1 MKINSTQTTALLNQ
15 VLREG
20 SIMVA
25 MAQDVNSK
33 EYINRLNSIRNTNN
47 YTFKNA
53 FSITTHNYLKNATT
67 ISRWV
72 RIELKEEKNNE
83 I

>member
-1 MKINSTQTTALLNQ
+1 
-15 VLREG
+15 
-20 SIMVA
+20 
-25 MAQDVNSK
+25 MAQDINSK

-72 RIELKEEKNNE
+72 RIELKGEQ
-83 I
+83 

>member
-1 MKINSTQTTALLNQ
+1 MKINNTQSTALLNQ
-15 VLREG
+15 VMEEG
-20 SIMVA
+20 SMMVA
-25 MAQDVNSK
+25 MAQDVTSK

-72 RIELKEEKNNE
+72 RIELKGEQQ
-83 I
+83 

>member
-1 MKINSTQTTALLNQ
+1 MKINNTQSTALLNQ
-15 VLREG
+15 VMEEG
-20 SIMVA
+20 SMMVA
-25 MAQDVNSK
+25 MAQDVTSK

-72 RIELKEEKNNE
+72 RIELKNDGEK
-83 I
+83 

>member
-1 MKINSTQTTALLNQ
+1 MKINNTQSTALLNQ
-15 VLREG
+15 VMEEG
-20 SIMVA
+20 SMMVA
-25 MAQDVNSK
+25 MAQDVTSK

-72 RIELKEEKNNE
+72 SIELKNDGEK
-83 I
+83 

>member
-1 MKINSTQTTALLNQ
+1 MKINNTQSTALLNQ
-15 VLREG
+15 VMEEG
-20 SIMVA
+20 SMMVA
-25 MAQDVNSK
+25 MAQDVTSK

-72 RIELKEEKNNE
+72 RIELKGEE
-83 I
+83 

>member
-1 MKINSTQTTALLNQ
+1 MKINNTQSTALLNQ
-15 VLREG
+15 VMEEG
-20 SIMVA
+20 SMMVA
-25 MAQDVNSK
+25 MAQDVTSK

-47 YTFKNA
+47 YTFKNK

-72 RIELKEEKNNE
+72 RIELKGEQQ
-83 I
+83 

>member
-1 MKINSTQTTALLNQ
+1 MKINTTQSTALLNQ
-15 VLREG
+15 VMEEG
-20 SIMVA
+20 SMMVA
-25 MAQDVNSK
+25 MAQDVTSK

-47 YTFKNA
+47 YTFKNK

-72 RIELKEEKNNE
+72 RIELKGEQQ
-83 I
+83 